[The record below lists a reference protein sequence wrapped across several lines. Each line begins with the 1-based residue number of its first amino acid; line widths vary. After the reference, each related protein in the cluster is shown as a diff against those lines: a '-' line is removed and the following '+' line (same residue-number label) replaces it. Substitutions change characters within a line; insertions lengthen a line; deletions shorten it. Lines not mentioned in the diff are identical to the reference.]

1 MLLNIAADKSKQ
13 GPLGQT
19 ILKGVNL
26 MVNLDVAY
34 VPTPKDIVRRM
45 LRLARVRRGETVF
58 DLGAGD
64 GRILIEAVR
73 GFGAKAIGVEVD
85 PERLI
90 RIKERLT
97 ATGTEATLVQGD
109 LLEVDTSSADVVAIY
124 LSSSVNAKLAS
135 KLKNELKA
143 GARVVS
149 LDYVLPGWA
158 PERELTVKSGGVT
171 RKIYSYEVK
180 GELSNPKNLASRYT
194 RLKR

>member
-1 MLLNIAADKSKQ
+1 
-13 GPLGQT
+13 
-19 ILKGVNL
+19 

-45 LRLARVRRGETVF
+45 LRLAGLRRGETVF

-73 GFGAKAIGVEVD
+73 AFGAQATGVEAD
-85 PERLI
+85 PERLA

-97 ATGTEATLVQGD
+97 ATGTEATVIQGD
-109 LLEVDTSSADVVAIY
+109 FMEVNTSSADVVAIY

-149 LDYVLPGWA
+149 LDYTLPTWV
-158 PERELTVKSGGVT
+158 PERELTVKRAGIS
-171 RKIYSYEVK
+171 RKIYLYRVE
-180 GELSNPKNLASRYT
+180 
-194 RLKR
+194 

>member
-97 ATGTEATLVQGD
+97 ATGTEATVVQGD

>member
-1 MLLNIAADKSKQ
+1 
-13 GPLGQT
+13 
-19 ILKGVNL
+19 

-34 VPTPKDIVRRM
+34 VPTPREIVRRM

-85 PERLI
+85 PERLV

-97 ATGTEATLVQGD
+97 ATGTEATVIQGD
-109 LLEVDTSSADVVAIY
+109 LMEVDTSSADVVAIY

-135 KLKNELKA
+135 KLRNELKA

-149 LDYVLPGWA
+149 LDYVLPGWV
-158 PERELTVKSGGVT
+158 PDQELTVTSGRVT
-171 RKIYSYEVK
+171 RKIYSYKVK
-180 GELSNPKNLASRYT
+180 GEFSNPKNPAGRST
-194 RLKR
+194 RLKRVSAGT

>member
-1 MLLNIAADKSKQ
+1 M
-13 GPLGQT
+13 T
-19 ILKGVNL
+19 IRATVLSSVNP

-45 LRLARVRRGETVF
+45 LRLASVRRGETVF

-73 GFGAKAIGVEVD
+73 GSGAKAIGVEVD
-85 PERLI
+85 PERLV

-97 ATGTEATLVQGD
+97 ATGTDAAVIQGD
-109 LLEVDTSSADVVAIY
+109 FMEVNVSSADVVAIY
-124 LSSSVNAKLAS
+124 LSDSVNAKLAS

-149 LDYVLPGWA
+149 LDYTLPGWA
-158 PERELTVKSGGVT
+158 LEKELTVKSGGIS
-171 RKIYSYEVK
+171 RKIYLYRVE
-180 GELSNPKNLASRYT
+180 
-194 RLKR
+194 

>member
-1 MLLNIAADKSKQ
+1 
-13 GPLGQT
+13 
-19 ILKGVNL
+19 

-45 LRLARVRRGETVF
+45 LRLARVHRGETVF

-85 PERLI
+85 PERLV

-97 ATGTEATLVQGD
+97 ATGTEATVIQGD

-135 KLKNELKA
+135 KLRSELKA

-149 LDYVLPGWA
+149 LDYVLPGWV
-158 PERELTVKSGGVT
+158 PERELTVQSGGVK
-171 RKIYSYEVK
+171 RKIYSYVVK
-180 GELSNPKNLASRYT
+180 GESSNPKNLASRST
-194 RLKR
+194 RLKRVSAGT

>member
-194 RLKR
+194 KLKR